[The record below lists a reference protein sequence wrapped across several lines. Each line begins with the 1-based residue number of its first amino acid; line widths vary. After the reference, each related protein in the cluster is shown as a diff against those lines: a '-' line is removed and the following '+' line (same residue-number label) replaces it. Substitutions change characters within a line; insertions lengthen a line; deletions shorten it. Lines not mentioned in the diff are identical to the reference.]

1 MTWCPSGR
9 RSDRRERAYRTV
21 LTAWLLS
28 AAVLVAGMALC
39 GVAAWRRDTFEA
51 LIALEM
57 AGTLA
62 TVALVCITVGV
73 QRISYG
79 NVPLM
84 MAVLNWVGA
93 LVYVRFLD
101 RSRA

>member
-1 MTWCPSGR
+1 M
-9 RSDRRERAYRTV
+9 

-28 AAVLVAGMALC
+28 AAVLVVAMALC
-39 GVAAWRRDTFEA
+39 GLAAWRRPPFEA

-57 AGTLA
+57 AGTTA
-62 TVALVCITVGV
+62 TVALVCITVGF
-73 QRISYG
+73 QRTSYG

>member
-1 MTWCPSGR
+1 
-9 RSDRRERAYRTV
+9 V

-28 AAVLVAGMALC
+28 AAVLVVGMTVC
-39 GVAAWRRDTFEA
+39 GLAAWRRPPFEA
-51 LIALEM
+51 LLALEM

-62 TVALVCITVGV
+62 TVVLVCITVGF
-73 QRISYG
+73 QRTSYG
-79 NVPLM
+79 DVPLT

>member
-1 MTWCPSGR
+1 M
-9 RSDRRERAYRTV
+9 

-28 AAVLVAGMALC
+28 AAVLVVGMALC
-39 GVAAWRRDTFEA
+39 GLAAWRRPPFEA
-51 LIALEM
+51 LMALEM

-62 TVALVCITVGV
+62 TVALVCLTVGF
-73 QRISYG
+73 QRTSYG